1 MTTTIN
7 WFSNEANKKTNSE
20 LIKHIQTKKKK
31 NYIDKFEKAFSKK
44 INTKY
49 SLLVSSGS
57 NAIIL
62 ALYSLNLKRGDEIIV
77 SNRTWVA
84 TAHAAHVLGLKVV
97 LIDCKLK
104 DTIMDET
111 KILSKITRKTRAIL
125 VTHMNGRANNMENIV
140 KIAKKKNIVVI
151 EDACQAMFSKYNN
164 RYVGTVSNIG
174 CFSLGNTKLLSTL
187 QGGLLVTNNLRT
199 YNKLKLIRNHGV
211 INNFTDQWNQPGFN
225 FKYNHYQAVMGFN
238 ELKKIN
244 LKINNCK
251 KIYKLYEQNILLMKK
266 IKIIKSYIEN
276 GEMPLYVQAIV
287 DNKKKFINFMIK
299 KGIQVRPLTPSL
311 NFAKYLTRLNK
322 KTFTN
327 SDYFHNKGVY
337 LPSGPTQKV
346 NNIKKILASI
356 KQYEAE

>member
-1 MTTTIN
+1 MTTIIN
-7 WFSNEANKKTNSE
+7 WFSNETNKKTNLE

-44 INTKY
+44 INIKY

-62 ALYSLNLKRGDEIIV
+62 ALYSLNLKHGDEIIV

-84 TAHAAHVLGLKVV
+84 TAHAAHILGLKVV
-97 LIDCKLK
+97 LVDCKLK
-104 DTIMDET
+104 DTIMDES
-111 KILSKITRKTRAIL
+111 KILSKITKKTRVIL

-140 KIAKKKNIVVI
+140 KIVKKKNIVVI
-151 EDACQAMFSKYNN
+151 EDACQALFSKYNN
-164 RYVGTVSNIG
+164 RYLGTISDIG
-174 CFSLGNTKLLSTL
+174 CFSLGSSKLLNTL
-187 QGGLLVTNNLRT
+187 QGGLLVTNNLRR

-211 INNFTDQWNQPGFN
+211 IDNFTDQWNQPGFN
-225 FKYNHYQAVMGFN
+225 FKYNHYQAVIGFN

-251 KIYKLYEQNILLMKK
+251 KIYKLYEENILLMRK
-266 IKIIKSYIEN
+266 IKIIKSYIAD

-287 DNKKKFINFMIK
+287 DNKKKFINFMLK
-299 KGIQVRPLTPSL
+299 KGIQIRPLTPSL
-311 NFAKYLTRLNK
+311 NFAKYLNKLNK
-322 KTFTN
+322 KNFKN

-337 LPSGPTQKV
+337 LPSGPTQKIS
-346 NNIKKILASI
+346 NIKKILASI
-356 KQYEAE
+356 KQYDAE